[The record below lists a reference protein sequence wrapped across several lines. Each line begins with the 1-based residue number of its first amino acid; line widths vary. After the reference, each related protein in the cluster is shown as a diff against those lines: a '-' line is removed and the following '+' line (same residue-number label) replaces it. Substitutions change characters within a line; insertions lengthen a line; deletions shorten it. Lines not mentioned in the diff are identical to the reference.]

1 MTSGLGRHGL
11 VGRFLDHVAT
21 RPTAEAVRDRGGG
34 LTYVELDERSRAL
47 AATLHARGVGAGD
60 LVGLHLDRTC
70 ELLVA
75 VLGVLRCGA
84 AYVAL
89 DPSYPAAR
97 LALVAEDAR
106 LARVLSDQD
115 GHPDFR
121 GTEILDLR
129 KLDSSRGAA
138 VEDAELA
145 PATAACVIYTS
156 GSTGRPKGVCL
167 THGGIA
173 ALLEG
178 MDEVIPILPEDTVSL
193 FHSYAFDPSVL
204 EMWQGLAHGARV
216 LVVDAATA
224 RSPDD
229 TLRLL
234 AAEAVTVLGQTPS
247 VFRHLVRATLAPGE
261 RLGVRSLLL
270 GGEKLEPDA
279 LNRWWTL
286 PGTDACLAF
295 NVYGMTEATVIS
307 AVREVSRDELSSGDR
322 VALIGPALRHSVIE
336 LLGPDLTPVAPGEAG
351 ELCIAGPGLSAG
363 YVNRPELNAEKFPT
377 LAIRGVE
384 EVWYR
389 TGDLGQTT
397 IGGLRLLGRVDD
409 QIKVRGFRIEPGEIE
424 AALTRHAEVESAAV
438 VTATNRLGDNLL
450 VCHYVAAHDIG
461 RELREH
467 TMRLLPS
474 HMVPARYVRH
484 DALPMTVTGKLDR
497 GALRR
502 QRAA

>member
-1 MTSGLGRHGL
+1 MPVAVSHGL
-11 VGRFLDHVAT
+11 VGRFLEHVAG
-21 RPTAEAVRDRGGG
+21 RSAAEAVRDGRRA
-34 LTYVELDERSRAL
+34 LTYAELDERSRAL
-47 AATLHARGVGAGD
+47 AAALRARGVAAGD

-106 LARVLSDQD
+106 LALVLSDQD
-115 GHPDFR
+115 AHPDL
-121 GTEILDLR
+121 GDAEMVDLR
-129 KLDSSRGAA
+129 TLDAGGEAA
-138 VEDAELA
+138 ADDAQLA
-145 PATAACVIYTS
+145 PGAAACVIYTS
-156 GSTGRPKGVCL
+156 GSTGRPKGVVL

-173 ALLEG
+173 TLLHG
-178 MDEVIPILPEDTVSL
+178 MDEVIPIAPDDTVSL

-204 EMWQGLAHGARV
+204 EMWQALAHGARLL
-216 LVVDAATA
+216 LVDVAIA

-234 AAEAVTVLGQTPS
+234 ATEGVTVLGQTPS
-247 VFRHLVRATLAPGE
+247 VFRHLVRATLPPGQ
-261 RLGVRSLLL
+261 RLAVRSLLL

-279 LNRWWTL
+279 LERWWAL
-286 PGTDACLAF
+286 PGTEGCRAF

-307 AVREVSRDELSSGDR
+307 AVREVTREDLASRDR
-322 VALIGPALRHSVIE
+322 VELIGPALRHAVIE
-336 LLGPDLTPVAPGEAG
+336 LLGDDLAPLAPGEVG
-351 ELCIAGPGLSAG
+351 ELCIAGPGLSGG

-377 LAIRGVE
+377 LAIGGVDG
-384 EVWYR
+384 VWYR
-389 TGDLGQTT
+389 TGDLGRGTPD
-397 IGGLRLLGRVDD
+397 GLRLLGRVDD

-424 AALTRHAEVESAAV
+424 AALARHEEVESAAV
-438 VTATNRLGDNLL
+438 VTATNRLGDHVL
-450 VCHYVAAHDIG
+450 VTHYVSPYDIG

-467 TMRLLPS
+467 ARRVLPS

-484 DALPMTVTGKLDR
+484 DALPMTATGKLDR

-502 QRAA
+502 QHGA